1 MEDNSYVYI
10 MDASIQIPFPPPT
23 WKYLFPRIS
32 FPKYII
38 DTIFSSPIKFEKPKK
53 NDKPQWLQHRYNLEV
68 RTQNK

>member
-53 NDKPQWLQHRYNLEV
+53 KTINLNGYNIDTTL
-68 RTQNK
+68 KF